1 LNVKKTTWGQD
12 VWLSWLVGCV
22 ASPRIC
28 GIVAVAIATLL
39 AEQTVTAEQAVGA
52 EVVRAVSGQVSGQV
66 AEPALLNQP
75 VPEDTGSSSI
85 DGAASSKARLEIDS
99 RISQALF
106 EPLAGSPVFHPVST
120 GWEHTGV
127 MDPSASQLS
136 LGGIL
141 LGQAAATQPAANQ
154 FSTNQLSANQL
165 SANQL
170 SANQLALDGSV
181 PGNGVPNPTDKTVR
195 RAGSD
200 ILGKPTLKLQ
210 GVYKLEGEDSS
221 ARARLTGLYPI
232 TPDVLVGAVVDWT
245 TGRGFSDSQDGGLSL
260 NELYVAVS
268 PSWLPRF
275 RLIGGLMDYT
285 SYFDRNSFAKDGAS
299 HFFNR
304 VFQTNPALSAA
315 GLASRPG
322 LIANWS
328 VTDNL
333 DVKGGVFSSR
343 RSLGDF
349 ALDGSVAEVAW
360 RIGTLIMTGT
370 YISAKDAGRRTGFEE
385 IFQFDRGG
393 NTFGLSAGD
402 REKAYGFN
410 AEYYL
415 PQLNMGFFGRYGHYT
430 NSALDESGDTY
441 SFGTTF
447 LDLFRPNDRL
457 GIGYGRQL
465 SNNDLR
471 RSRDDKRPDVL
482 EVYYDIPIRPYL
494 RGAVMIQAR
503 DQFSEVV
510 LGIRIKTEI
519 NLIPLGAP
527 FRR

>member
-1 LNVKKTTWGQD
+1 MNVKKTTWSQS
-12 VWLSWLVGCV
+12 VRLSWLIVYAV
-22 ASPRIC
+22 FPAVC
-28 GIVAVAIATLL
+28 GMVAVAIAALL
-39 AEQTVTAEQAVGA
+39 TEQAVA
-52 EVVRAVSGQVSGQV
+52 EEVVQTSSDQV
-66 AEPALLNQP
+66 AESVPFNLPASQDAHLAAHLA
-75 VPEDTGSSSI
+75 VPSET
-85 DGAASSKARLEIDS
+85 RLEMNS
-99 RISQALF
+99 SLAQGLF
-106 EPLAGSPVFHPVST
+106 EPLAGSLPLPPVFPVWVDGGVIAPST
-120 GWEHTGV
+120 SH
-127 MDPSASQLS
+127 LS
-136 LGGIL
+136 LGEML
-141 LGQAAATQPAANQ
+141 LSDTSINQRSAQNQRSADPTAASQPSPKVLPANQ
-154 FSTNQLSANQL
+154 V
-165 SANQL
+165 
-170 SANQLALDGSV
+170 ALDGSV
-181 PGNGVPNPTDKTVR
+181 PGNTVPDPTDKTVR
-195 RAGSD
+195 RAGSE
-200 ILGKPTLKLQ
+200 ILGKPTLKVQ
-210 GVYKLEGEDSS
+210 GVYKLEGADSS
-221 ARARLTGLYPI
+221 TRIRLTGLYPI
-232 TPDVLVGAVVDWT
+232 TPDVLFGAVVDWS

-260 NELYVAVS
+260 SELYVAVS

-333 DVKGGVFSSR
+333 DVKAGVFSSR

-349 ALDGSVAEVAW
+349 ALDGSVAEVAG
-360 RIGTLIMTGT
+360 RIGTFIITGT
-370 YISAKDAGRRTGFEE
+370 YISAKDAGRQTGFEE

-393 NTFGLSAGD
+393 NRFGLSPGD
-402 REKAYGFN
+402 RENAYGVN
-410 AEYYL
+410 AEYYN

-471 RSRDDKRPDVL
+471 RSRGDKRPDVL